1 MSLNAQDNEGGSDVK
16 ELTYSAI
23 GAQPIPSTTMLAN
36 QLPKQLPII
45 SSEGTTTISYF
56 ATDNAGNNE
65 PPAKNFT
72 VRIDKS
78 TPAVSGVSPIDAAT
92 GVALTEYVT
101 AAFSEAMDPTTLSPG
116 TFTLTKQGS
125 SSLVAARVSYDGANT
140 KATLDPDSALEA
152 NTTYTATIK
161 GGSTGAKD
169 LAGNALAQ
177 DQSWT
182 FTTAPPPD
190 TTAPRVDTM
199 SPANLT
205 TDVARGTS
213 VAATFSEKMDPAS
226 ITTLTFKLY
235 KCPSTTSTNCTT
247 QVTSVAVGLST
258 DGLSATLSPY
268 GTPSTLLASKT
279 KYKAVVTTG
288 AKHVAGNVLDQN
300 PSTAGN
306 QEKVWYFAT
315 GRT

>member
-1 MSLNAQDNEGGSDVK
+1 MRSYPAPRRIAVVTGPGFLGHPPPPSL
-16 ELTYSAI
+16 
-23 GAQPIPSTTMLAN
+23 LAYPVLRIN
-36 QLPKQLPII
+36 WAEVLRGPGLCLRLLRNLVHLGDARSPAYAVC
-45 SSEGTTTISYF
+45 SSG
-56 ATDNAGNNE
+56 
-65 PPAKNFT
+65 
-72 VRIDKS
+72 
-78 TPAVSGVSPIDAAT
+78 
-92 GVALTEYVT
+92 YVT
-101 AAFSEAMDPTTLSPG
+101 G
-116 TFTLTKQGS
+116 RGS
-125 SSLVAARVSYDGANT
+125 
-140 KATLDPDSALEA
+140 
-152 NTTYTATIK
+152 
-161 GGSTGAKD
+161 GSTGAKD

-177 DQSWT
+177 DYSWT
-182 FTTAPPPD
+182 FTTAPPPE

-205 TDVARGTS
+205 TGVARGTS